1 MSQEDNSLRSKVGN
15 FQKIA
20 DIVMGIL
27 YICIGIWIL
36 FAKHF
41 GNFDI
46 TGPLAW
52 CFSALLIFYG
62 SFRLYRVR
70 MMQRRGHEE

>member
-27 YICIGIWIL
+27 YIGLGIWVL
-36 FAKHF
+36 FAKRF
-41 GNFDI
+41 GNFDF

-52 CFSALLIFYG
+52 CISGLLIFYG

-70 MMQRRGHEE
+70 MMQRRDSEE